1 MEPRGNFVKIK
12 CKCKN
17 EQVVFDRA
25 SSEIKCLVCGELIAK
40 PTGGKISMVA
50 RPLESLE

>member
-1 MEPRGNFVKIK
+1 MEPRGNFIKIK

-40 PTGGKISMVA
+40 PTGGKISLVA
-50 RPLESLE
+50 RPLEDLK